1 MGISRHDKQAL
12 ADLFIHMGVPLV
24 QSIQTVNSWSGEEE
38 NSSETAKNLSKLL
51 TVSVDLATKI
61 TKKMEIR
68 DSYTLENVR
77 GKVIRI
83 VTPLIADHYV
93 TGGNVPTES
102 DIESMVD
109 LFDVLISFA
118 KSVSPTDEK
127 GSKPVKIASM
137 IEACEPILSAIQENN
152 LGQNPKTLFDTII
165 AGIVTRSKDIAT
177 KLGIDN
183 PIEDGLFKSIV
194 VIFVSEYKKAKKSE
208 DIDTIWKKYDEKL
221 AIIQG
226 LTAYVGEK
234 ADIKIDKP
242 KKENAPVTET
252 KKVETKTEDKKD
264 ADDKKSDDDEEDD
277 GDFNPMAFFG
287 SGG

>member
-118 KSVSPTDEK
+118 ESVSPTDEK
-127 GSKPVKIASM
+127 GSKPVKMASM
-137 IEACEPILSAIQENN
+137 IEACEPILSAIQEND
-152 LGQNPKTLFDTII
+152 LEQNPQALFNAII

-208 DIDTIWKKYDEKL
+208 DIDTVWKKDDEKL

-226 LTAYVGEK
+226 LTTYVGEK

-242 KKENAPVTET
+242 KKENAPVAET
-252 KKVETKTEDKKD
+252 KKVETEKEDKKEP
-264 ADDKKSDDDEEDD
+264 DDKKSDDDGEDD